1 MANGTLCRAAVIAGA
16 AMWKDRPGHFLIFV
30 LFWAT
35 FVYEPIARWTWS
47 PDGWSN
53 QWGAL
58 DFAGGS
64 GVHICAGGTVLAHS
78 LFHKFLLKR
87 YELFLRSLLGGQAE
101 ESGLVLEIPGTNRS
115 ATRDNPGEKAPV
127 EPRSDCVS
135 VLIGTLLV
143 WVGWF
148 GFNGG
153 RALGANLRAVSAC
166 VSTHI
171 AACTGAAV
179 LSILGAHYSKDNSKE
194 KRASFK
200 FSITHFCN
208 GAIIALVA
216 ITPAAGFVPPTV
228 APLFGAIPTTICFLL
243 EDITEISERLG
254 DEQEIFVIH
263 GVGGFLGM
271 LMTGFFARGYI
282 AALDGYTSP
291 DAHRGGW
298 DGNWFQLL

>member
-1 MANGTLCRAAVIAGA
+1 
-16 AMWKDRPGHFLIFV
+16 MWKDRPGHFLIFV
-30 LFWAT
+30 IFWAT

-53 QWGAL
+53 TWGTL

-64 GVHICAGGTVLAHS
+64 GIHICAGGTVLAHS

-87 YELFLRSLLGGQAE
+87 YELWLRFLPGSRAE
-101 ESGLVLEIPGTNRS
+101 ESSHRQEDPGTDRS
-115 ATRDNPGEKAPV
+115 ATPNNAQEKSRDES
-127 EPRSDCVS
+127 RSDCVS
-135 VLIGTLLV
+135 VLIGTLLL

-153 RALGANLRAVSAC
+153 RALGASVRAVSAC

-171 AACTGAAV
+171 SACTGAAV
-179 LSILGAHYSKDNSKE
+179 FCILGANYSRDNSKE
-194 KRASFK
+194 RRASFK

-228 APLFGAIPTTICFLL
+228 APLFGAIPTIICFVL

-282 AALDGYTSP
+282 AALDGFTSP